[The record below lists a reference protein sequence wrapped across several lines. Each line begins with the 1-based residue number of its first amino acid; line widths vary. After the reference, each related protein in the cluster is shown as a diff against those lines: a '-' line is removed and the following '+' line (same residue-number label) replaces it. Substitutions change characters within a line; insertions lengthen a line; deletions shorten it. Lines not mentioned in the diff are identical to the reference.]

1 MARPTPDHYP
11 LTPTRPDLVGNPA
24 AHPTNSPTPI
34 PDPDNNLTVGRDG
47 SRIKPSTINEVVM
60 NIFGLGKVH
69 DTMIMIAIASLSLLI
84 VIGNMG
90 V

>member
-1 MARPTPDHYP
+1 MGP
-11 LTPTRPDLVGNPA
+11 G
-24 AHPTNSPTPI
+24 
-34 PDPDNNLTVGRDG
+34 G